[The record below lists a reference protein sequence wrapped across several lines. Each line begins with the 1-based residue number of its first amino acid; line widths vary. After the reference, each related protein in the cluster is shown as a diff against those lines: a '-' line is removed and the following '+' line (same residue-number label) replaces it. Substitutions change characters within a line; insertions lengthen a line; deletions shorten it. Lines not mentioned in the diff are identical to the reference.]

1 MRERGGGSKAG
12 CNSLPAITT
21 VVSYNKNVESQANR
35 TLIYA
40 MIDNIL
46 RFDRQTF
53 CRAAKAKPKVSLTGG
68 VGDRKALINQSLN
81 DAQSQIEQKSAT
93 SVR

>member
-1 MRERGGGSKAG
+1 
-12 CNSLPAITT
+12 
-21 VVSYNKNVESQANR
+21 
-35 TLIYA
+35 

-53 CRAAKAKPKVSLTGG
+53 CRAAKAKPKESLTGG

-93 SVR
+93 SVLTDLRLHAMHPEDLNYWIATMFYE